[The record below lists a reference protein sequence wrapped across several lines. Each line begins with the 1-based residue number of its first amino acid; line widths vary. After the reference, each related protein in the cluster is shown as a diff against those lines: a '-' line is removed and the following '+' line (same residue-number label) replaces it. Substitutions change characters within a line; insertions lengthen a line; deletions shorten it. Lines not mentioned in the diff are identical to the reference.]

1 MRFVTRFGVVSAL
14 AALAFV
20 LAWPV
25 ASLAAEMRG
34 ITATEIKI
42 GQTMPYSGPV
52 SAFGALG
59 KGEVGYFKM
68 LNERGGING
77 RKVNLISLDDGYAPP
92 KTVEQTRRLV
102 ESDEVAL
109 IFASIGTAHTTAI
122 AKYLQSKNVPQLFIG
137 SGASKFADL
146 TQYPQATLGVQGPFR
161 YEARLYARYAL
172 AKNPNA
178 KFAVISQNDD
188 YGRDYILGLKDVLG
202 EKYDSVVTAATYEIQ
217 DPTIDSQIVKLKA
230 SGADVLV
237 IAATP
242 KFAAQSIRKV
252 FEIGWKPMTFLSN
265 VAVWVSTVMEPAGL
279 EAGVGILSTAYVKD
293 PDDPAWKDDPGVR
306 GWREFMT
313 KYVPEADQ
321 HDTNYVNAYNSAMA
335 LEAVLK
341 ACGGDHV
348 DERGPHLLPFSGL
361 QPAVRIDPELCVG
374 EPAPRELDEI
384 SHLADL
390 RHARRMDV
398 VDAGADLVRIAVVL
412 EGVEQFHL
420 RARGLDRD
428 HVGVHGANRVDD
440 VVEFGIAHMGV
451 DLGFVAHARGTE
463 PEAVDRP
470 VEIGLP
476 LRLSQRQP
484 LAQRGLVNLDHAG
497 AGGFEIADLVAD
509 RERDLPADL
518 ASRCVVADERPVED
532 GDGAGQHRLHRL
544 LRQRLCKPPPFDRH
558 RLRTRDVAKENRRPD
573 AARAIGLHPAVF
585 GEDEA

>member
-1 MRFVTRFGVVSAL
+1 MFPSDKGRINRACRGVRWLSASRKREDTMRVAMGFGVASAL
-14 AALAFV
+14 VVLTWPAVSMAAD
-20 LAWPV
+20 
-25 ASLAAEMRG
+25 MRG
-34 ITATEIKI
+34 VTATEIKI

-77 RKVNLISLDDGYAPP
+77 RKINLISLDDSYAPP

-109 IFASIGTAHTTAI
+109 IFSSIGTAHNTAI
-122 AKYLQSKNVPQLFIG
+122 AKYLQGKNIPQLFIG

-146 TQYPQATLGVQGPFR
+146 TQFPQATLGVQGPFR
-161 YEARLYARYAL
+161 YEARLYARHAL

-188 YGRDYILGLKDVLG
+188 FGRDYLLGLKDVLG
-202 EKYDSVVTAATYEIQ
+202 EKYDSVVTGATYEIQ

-293 PDDPAWKDDPGVR
+293 PDDPAWKDDAGVK
-306 GWREFMT
+306 GWREFMV
-313 KYVPEADQ
+313 KYVPDADL

-341 ACGGDHV
+341 ACGD
-348 DERGPHLLPFSGL
+348 DLSTENILKQAYAIKDLELPMLLPGIKVNTS
-361 QPAVRIDPELCVG
+361 PTDHIP
-374 EPAPRELDEI
+374 
-384 SHLADL
+384 
-390 RHARRMDV
+390 
-398 VDAGADLVRIAVVL
+398 VDQM
-412 EGVEQFHL
+412 QFM
-420 RARGLDRD
+420 RFNGK
-428 HVGVHGANRVDD
+428 
-440 VVEFGIAHMGV
+440 
-451 DLGFVAHARGTE
+451 T
-463 PEAVDRP
+463 
-470 VEIGLP
+470 
-476 LRLSQRQP
+476 
-484 LAQRGLVNLDHAG
+484 
-497 AGGFEIADLVAD
+497 
-509 RERDLPADL
+509 RER
-518 ASRCVVADERPVED
+518 
-532 GDGAGQHRLHRL
+532 
-544 LRQRLCKPPPFDRH
+544 
-558 RLRTRDVAKENRRPD
+558 
-573 AARAIGLHPAVF
+573 F
-585 GEDEA
+585 GELQTGN